1 MQADAAVDHALARL
15 RAELEPALN
24 TLVPLL
30 HADLRRL
37 AASQRRR
44 FATPPTLNTTAVVNE
59 LYLKLVQSEGV
70 NVSGRRHFFAL
81 AALVMRQIL
90 SDHARRRLASPVDA
104 SAALIDVASED
115 VSLILEVDD
124 ALKRLEA
131 VNPRLAQVV
140 TCRWFGGFTEE
151 ETAEILGVTDRTV
164 RRDWEKAKAWL
175 GAELGSA

>member
-1 MQADAAVDHALARL
+1 MESDAAVDHALARL

-30 HADLRRL
+30 HEDLRRL

-59 LYLKLVQSEGV
+59 LYLKLVQSDGV

-81 AALVMRQIL
+81 AALAMRQIL
-90 SDHARRRLASPVDA
+90 ADHARRRMNSPLDSGA
-104 SAALIDVASED
+104 LLIDVPSED

-124 ALKRLEA
+124 ALKRLETI
-131 VNPRLAQVV
+131 NPRLAQVV

-151 ETAEILGVTDRTV
+151 ETAEILDITDRTV

-175 GAELGSA
+175 GAALGNV